1 MKKKIILAL
10 SLALCLTVGIS
21 LVACGKKKHEA
32 DSAWSNEET
41 KHWHNCVKEGHDDK
55 LDEAEHTFG
64 NWTVITPA
72 DYGVAGVEKG
82 VCSVCEYEKTRP
94 IEALSAK
101 DNEIKV
107 DEIKLTYNGKS
118 QPIDS
123 LIKATNKEG
132 MTIKYVGTGET
143 TYAESA
149 TAPTDA
155 GTYRYTISIPAT
167 AEWKPAEKT
176 GDYTIAK
183 YELKI
188 LYKEYLVEYNGDN
201 RVWLRFNTLADNTG
215 VNIAI
220 IMDSANVG
228 AIVSDVWLPGLL
240 DGNYTFDIGQINTR
254 IVPMVIGGKKEGRLF
269 LEIADANVQREET
282 TQTIER
288 EIAGAKDEKITVVIE
303 FRPGELINERYLNFS
318 TDGSATGDCKIS
330 FKNPN
335 PNYVFADDIGEL
347 QLV

>member
-32 DSAWSNEET
+32 DSAWSHDET

-64 NWTVITPA
+64 EWTVKTPA
-72 DYGVAGVEKG
+72 DYGVAGVEKA

-101 DNEIKV
+101 DNEITV
-107 DEIKLTYNGKS
+107 ENLNLTYNGKS

-123 LIKATNKEG
+123 LIKAENKEG

-143 TYAESA
+143 TYVESE

-155 GTYRYTISIPAT
+155 GTYRYTVSIPAT
-167 AEWKPAEKT
+167 TEWKSAEKT

-183 YELKI
+183 YELTV
-188 LYKEYLVEYNGDN
+188 LYEEYLVEYNGSN
-201 RVWLRFNTLADNTG
+201 MVLVGFNTLADNTA
-215 VNIAI
+215 VNII
-220 IMDSANVG
+220 IKMNSANVG
-228 AIVSDVWLPGLL
+228 AKVKGVQLPRLL
-240 DGNYTFDIGQINTR
+240 DGNYTFDIDQINTK
-254 IVPMVIGGKKEGRLF
+254 IVPMVIGGSKDGRLI
-269 LEIADANVQREET
+269 LEIAEANVQREET

-288 EIAGAKDEKITVVIE
+288 EIAGANNEKITVVIE
-303 FRPGELINERYLNFS
+303 FRPRELINEGYLNFS
-318 TDGSATGDCKIS
+318 TDGSAEGDCKIS
-330 FKNPN
+330 FKESN

-347 QLV
+347 QLA

>member
-32 DSAWSNEET
+32 DSVWSRDET

-94 IEALSAK
+94 IEALSEK

-107 DEIKLTYNGKS
+107 ENLNLTYNGKS

-123 LIKATNKEG
+123 LVKAENKEG
-132 MTIKYVGTGET
+132 MTITYVGTGET

-155 GTYRYTISIPAT
+155 GTYRYTVSIPAT
-167 AEWKPAEKT
+167 AEWKSAEKT

-183 YELKI
+183 YELTV
-188 LYKEYLVEYNGDN
+188 LYEKYSKVYNGDN
-201 RVWLRFNTLADNTG
+201 RIWIRFNTLAENKG

-220 IMDSANVG
+220 LMDSANVG
-228 AIVSDVWLPGLL
+228 AEVSDVVLPGLL
-240 DGNYTFDIGQINTR
+240 DGNYTFEIENINAE
-254 IVPMVIGGKKEGRLF
+254 IVPMVIGGKEEGRLF
-269 LEIADANVQREET
+269 LEIALDDVKDGET

-288 EIAGAKDEKITVVIE
+288 EIAGAKDEKIILVIE
-303 FRPGELINERYLNFS
+303 FRPGELTNEEYLNFS
-318 TDGSATGDCKIS
+318 TDGSASGDCKIS
-330 FKNPN
+330 FKESN